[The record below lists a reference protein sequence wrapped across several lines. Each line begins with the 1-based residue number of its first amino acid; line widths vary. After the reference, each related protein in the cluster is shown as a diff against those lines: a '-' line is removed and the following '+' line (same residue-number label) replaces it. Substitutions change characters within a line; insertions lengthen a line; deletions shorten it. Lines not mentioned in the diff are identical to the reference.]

1 MSDELKD
8 MRENYK
14 KGSIDVDTL
23 LGNPFQQ
30 FLQWFDE
37 AKVSSVPEANAML
50 LSTAT
55 PDGIPSSRTVLLKGI
70 DEGFVFYTNYNSQKG
85 SDLGENP
92 NVSLLFLWKEL
103 ERQVRINGLVKKVER
118 KVSEKYFKTR
128 PRASKL
134 GAWVSN
140 QSEVIASR
148 DVLEESLEAMEEQ
161 YPEGTPIPCPPHW
174 GGYIVL
180 PKTIEF
186 WQGRPSRL
194 HDRIRY
200 RMEKGK
206 FVKERLAP

>member
-1 MSDELKD
+1 

-23 LGNPFQQ
+23 LANPFQQ

-55 PDGIPSSRTVLLKGI
+55 TDGVPSSRTVLLKGI

-85 SDLGENP
+85 TDVEDNP

-103 ERQVRINGLVKKVER
+103 ERQVRINGVVKKVER

-128 PRASKL
+128 PRASKI

-148 DVLEESLEAMEEQ
+148 EVLEEAQEAMEEQ
-161 YPEGTPIPCPPHW
+161 YPEGTEIPCPPHW

-200 RMEKGK
+200 RMENGK
-206 FVKERLAP
+206 FIKERLAP